1 MDLQSVLILIVSF
14 GLIVAGVGQITR
26 TRRRNR
32 YGRETDRRGTLL
44 VIIGAVYIAIVLITK
59 IAS

>member
-32 YGRETDRRGTLL
+32 MGRETDRRGMLL
-44 VIIGAVYIAIVLITK
+44 LIIGAVYIGIVLISK
-59 IAS
+59 VAG